1 MAKDLKEE
9 REARTS
15 GEERSRQ
22 REQAASV
29 KFESQR
35 QLDTEK
41 DPEGAPGAGGAGRD
55 GERSGELTEAGGT
68 LDSPWDRHLPQ
79 GFKQEY
85 DTGPLAAAGKNMLLP
100 GLMGTQVR
108 LL

>member
-35 QLDTEK
+35 QLGTEK

-55 GERSGELTEAGGT
+55 GERSGGAHR
-68 LDSPWDRHLPQ
+68 SRRNP
-79 GFKQEY
+79 GFSLGQ
-85 DTGPLAAAGKNMLLP
+85 AFAP
-100 GLMGTQVR
+100 GV
-108 LL
+108 

>member
-1 MAKDLKEE
+1 MLL
-9 REARTS
+9 
-15 GEERSRQ
+15 G
-22 REQAASV
+22 
-29 KFESQR
+29 
-35 QLDTEK
+35 
-41 DPEGAPGAGGAGRD
+41 PEGQEGT
-55 GERSGELTEAGGT
+55 ESSWGELTEAGGT

-85 DTGPLAAAGKNMLLP
+85 DTVPLAAAGKNMLLP